1 MDVHVHQMLR
11 HGQVQHAGREAPD
24 HHAVAVG
31 LLQRGGQRFRADQT
45 SVDEEKLME
54 DALEAGA
61 SDFITDEDVFIVR
74 TEPNDLSGVR
84 DDLSDKGYKFVSAE
98 IAYVPSTYV
107 KLTDE
112 EDLKMMGRLLDMLE
126 ESGVKHLTICSID
139 ACNPGFAI
147 SRLIENGQVDK
158 MITTHIGT
166 NPVAQKLLAEGKLE
180 VEFFPMGSFIE
191 KMRDGGAGIG
201 GFLTKTGL
209 GTDMEKGKQIVTTSD
224 GERYILEEA
233 IHADVALT
241 RCRRADPL
249 GNLAYHGT
257 GTASHPVMATCAD
270 ISIVQC
276 DLYCD
281 LNEIS
286 PDDVKVPAMYVDM
299 LYTDSREQ
307 NQIIGRIKRNQLEGM

>member
-1 MDVHVHQMLR
+1 MPWD
-11 HGQVQHAGREAPD
+11 
-24 HHAVAVG
+24 
-31 LLQRGGQRFRADQT
+31 
-45 SVDEEKLME
+45 
-54 DALEAGA
+54 
-61 SDFITDEDVFIVR
+61 
-74 TEPNDLSGVR
+74 
-84 DDLSDKGYKFVSAE
+84 
-98 IAYVPSTYV
+98 
-107 KLTDE
+107 
-112 EDLKMMGRLLDMLE
+112 LLDMLE
-126 ESGVKHLTICSID
+126 ESGAKHLTICSID

-166 NPVAQKLLAEGKLE
+166 NPVAQKLLAEGKLN

-209 GTDMEKGKQIVTTSD
+209 GTDMEKGKQIITTSD

-270 ISIVQC
+270 LSIVQC

-307 NQIIGRIKRNQLEGM
+307 NHIIGRIKRNQLEGM

>member
-1 MDVHVHQMLR
+1 MEIERGKVRTREEIMACFKD
-11 HGQVQHAGREAPD
+11 GQTIAI
-24 HHAVAVG
+24 
-31 LLQRGGQRFRADQT
+31 GGQ
-45 SVDEEKLME
+45 
-54 DALEAGA
+54 AGA
-61 SDFITDEDVFIVR
+61 YMPWD
-74 TEPNDLSGVR
+74 
-84 DDLSDKGYKFVSAE
+84 
-98 IAYVPSTYV
+98 
-107 KLTDE
+107 
-112 EDLKMMGRLLDMLE
+112 LLDM
-126 ESGVKHLTICSID
+126 
-139 ACNPGFAI
+139 
-147 SRLIENGQVDK
+147 
-158 MITTHIGT
+158 
-166 NPVAQKLLAEGKLE
+166 LAEGKLE

-209 GTDMEKGKQIVTTSD
+209 GTDMEKGKQIITTSD

-307 NQIIGRIKRNQLEGM
+307 NHIIGRIKRNQLEGM

>member
-1 MDVHVHQMLR
+1 MEIERGKVRTREEIMACFKD
-11 HGQVQHAGREAPD
+11 GQTIAI
-24 HHAVAVG
+24 
-31 LLQRGGQRFRADQT
+31 GGQ
-45 SVDEEKLME
+45 
-54 DALEAGA
+54 AGA
-61 SDFITDEDVFIVR
+61 YMPWD
-74 TEPNDLSGVR
+74 
-84 DDLSDKGYKFVSAE
+84 
-98 IAYVPSTYV
+98 
-107 KLTDE
+107 
-112 EDLKMMGRLLDMLE
+112 LLDMLE

-139 ACNPGFAI
+139 ACNPG
-147 SRLIENGQVDK
+147 
-158 MITTHIGT
+158 
-166 NPVAQKLLAEGKLE
+166 
-180 VEFFPMGSFIE
+180 FPMGSFIE

-307 NQIIGRIKRNQLEGM
+307 NHIIGRIKRNQLEGM

>member
-1 MDVHVHQMLR
+1 MEIERGKVRTREEIMACFKD
-11 HGQVQHAGREAPD
+11 GQTIAI
-24 HHAVAVG
+24 
-31 LLQRGGQRFRADQT
+31 GGQ
-45 SVDEEKLME
+45 
-54 DALEAGA
+54 AGA
-61 SDFITDEDVFIVR
+61 YMPWD
-74 TEPNDLSGVR
+74 
-84 DDLSDKGYKFVSAE
+84 
-98 IAYVPSTYV
+98 
-107 KLTDE
+107 
-112 EDLKMMGRLLDMLE
+112 LLDMLE

-209 GTDMEKGKQIVTTSD
+209 GTDMEKGKQIITTSD

-281 LNEIS
+281 LNEIF

-307 NQIIGRIKRNQLEGM
+307 NHIIGRIKRNQLEGM

>member
-1 MDVHVHQMLR
+1 MEIERGKVRTREEIMACFKD
-11 HGQVQHAGREAPD
+11 GQTIAI
-24 HHAVAVG
+24 
-31 LLQRGGQRFRADQT
+31 GGQ
-45 SVDEEKLME
+45 
-54 DALEAGA
+54 AGA
-61 SDFITDEDVFIVR
+61 YMPWD
-74 TEPNDLSGVR
+74 
-84 DDLSDKGYKFVSAE
+84 
-98 IAYVPSTYV
+98 
-107 KLTDE
+107 
-112 EDLKMMGRLLDMLE
+112 LLDMLE

-209 GTDMEKGKQIVTTSD
+209 GTD
-224 GERYILEEA
+224 

-241 RCRRADPL
+241 RCRRSDPL

-307 NQIIGRIKRNQLEGM
+307 NHIIGRIKRNQLEGM

>member
-1 MDVHVHQMLR
+1 MEIERGKVRTREEIMACFKD
-11 HGQVQHAGREAPD
+11 GQTIAI
-24 HHAVAVG
+24 
-31 LLQRGGQRFRADQT
+31 GGQ
-45 SVDEEKLME
+45 
-54 DALEAGA
+54 AGA
-61 SDFITDEDVFIVR
+61 FMPWD
-74 TEPNDLSGVR
+74 
-84 DDLSDKGYKFVSAE
+84 
-98 IAYVPSTYV
+98 
-107 KLTDE
+107 
-112 EDLKMMGRLLDMLE
+112 LLDMLE

-180 VEFFPMGSFIE
+180 IEFFPMGSFIE

-241 RCRRADPL
+241 RC
-249 GNLAYHGT
+249 
-257 GTASHPVMATCAD
+257 
-270 ISIVQC
+270 
-276 DLYCD
+276 D

-299 LYTDSREQ
+299 LYTDSHEQ
-307 NQIIGRIKRNQLEGM
+307 NHIIGRIKRNQLEGM

>member
-1 MDVHVHQMLR
+1 MEIERGKVRTREEIMACFKD
-11 HGQVQHAGREAPD
+11 GQTIAI
-24 HHAVAVG
+24 
-31 LLQRGGQRFRADQT
+31 GGQ
-45 SVDEEKLME
+45 
-54 DALEAGA
+54 AGA
-61 SDFITDEDVFIVR
+61 YMPWD
-74 TEPNDLSGVR
+74 
-84 DDLSDKGYKFVSAE
+84 
-98 IAYVPSTYV
+98 
-107 KLTDE
+107 
-112 EDLKMMGRLLDMLE
+112 LLDMLE

-180 VEFFPMGSFIE
+180 VEFFPM
-191 KMRDGGAGIG
+191 
-201 GFLTKTGL
+201 

-307 NQIIGRIKRNQLEGM
+307 NHIIGRIKRNQLEGM

>member
-1 MDVHVHQMLR
+1 MEIERGKVRTREEIMACFKD
-11 HGQVQHAGREAPD
+11 GQTIAI
-24 HHAVAVG
+24 
-31 LLQRGGQRFRADQT
+31 GGQ
-45 SVDEEKLME
+45 
-54 DALEAGA
+54 AGA
-61 SDFITDEDVFIVR
+61 YMPWD
-74 TEPNDLSGVR
+74 
-84 DDLSDKGYKFVSAE
+84 
-98 IAYVPSTYV
+98 
-107 KLTDE
+107 
-112 EDLKMMGRLLDMLE
+112 LLDMLE

-233 IHADVALT
+233 IHADVALQDAVVPILSAT
-241 RCRRADPL
+241 LLTTEQVLLHILLWQHVQISPS
-249 GNLAYHGT
+249 Y
-257 GTASHPVMATCAD
+257 SATCTA
-270 ISIVQC
+270 
-276 DLYCD
+276 
-281 LNEIS
+281 
-286 PDDVKVPAMYVDM
+286 
-299 LYTDSREQ
+299 T
-307 NQIIGRIKRNQLEGM
+307 

>member
-1 MDVHVHQMLR
+1 MEIERGKVRTREEIMACFKD
-11 HGQVQHAGREAPD
+11 GQTIAI
-24 HHAVAVG
+24 
-31 LLQRGGQRFRADQT
+31 GGQ
-45 SVDEEKLME
+45 
-54 DALEAGA
+54 AGA
-61 SDFITDEDVFIVR
+61 YMPWD
-74 TEPNDLSGVR
+74 
-84 DDLSDKGYKFVSAE
+84 
-98 IAYVPSTYV
+98 
-107 KLTDE
+107 
-112 EDLKMMGRLLDMLE
+112 LLDMLE

-191 KMRDGGAGIG
+191 
-201 GFLTKTGL
+201 
-209 GTDMEKGKQIVTTSD
+209 
-224 GERYILEEA
+224 

-307 NQIIGRIKRNQLEGM
+307 NHIIGRIKRNQLEGM

>member
-1 MDVHVHQMLR
+1 MGQTKATLR
-11 HGQVQHAGREAPD
+11 ITSGSTGTLTAKGGYGEA
-24 HHAVAVG
+24 
-31 LLQRGGQRFRADQT
+31 L
-45 SVDEEKLME
+45 
-54 DALEAGA
+54 
-61 SDFITDEDVFIVR
+61 
-74 TEPNDLSGVR
+74 
-84 DDLSDKGYKFVSAE
+84 Y
-98 IAYVPSTYV
+98 
-107 KLTDE
+107 
-112 EDLKMMGRLLDMLE
+112 
-126 ESGVKHLTICSID
+126 
-139 ACNPGFAI
+139 
-147 SRLIENGQVDK
+147 
-158 MITTHIGT
+158 
-166 NPVAQKLLAEGKLE
+166 
-180 VEFFPMGSFIE
+180 GSY
-191 KMRDGGAGIG
+191 GGAGIG

-307 NQIIGRIKRNQLEGM
+307 NHIIGRIKRNQLEGM

>member
-1 MDVHVHQMLR
+1 MEIERGKVRTREEIMACFKD
-11 HGQVQHAGREAPD
+11 GQTIAI
-24 HHAVAVG
+24 
-31 LLQRGGQRFRADQT
+31 GGQ
-45 SVDEEKLME
+45 
-54 DALEAGA
+54 AGA
-61 SDFITDEDVFIVR
+61 YMPWD
-74 TEPNDLSGVR
+74 
-84 DDLSDKGYKFVSAE
+84 
-98 IAYVPSTYV
+98 
-107 KLTDE
+107 
-112 EDLKMMGRLLDMLE
+112 LLDMLE

-139 ACNPGFAI
+139 ACNPGFA
-147 SRLIENGQVDK
+147 
-158 MITTHIGT
+158 
-166 NPVAQKLLAEGKLE
+166 
-180 VEFFPMGSFIE
+180 MGSFIE

-299 LYTDSREQ
+299 LYTDSHEQ
-307 NQIIGRIKRNQLEGM
+307 NHIIGRIKRNQLEGM

>member
-1 MDVHVHQMLR
+1 MEIERGKVRTREEIMACFKD
-11 HGQVQHAGREAPD
+11 GQTIAI
-24 HHAVAVG
+24 
-31 LLQRGGQRFRADQT
+31 GGQ
-45 SVDEEKLME
+45 
-54 DALEAGA
+54 AGA
-61 SDFITDEDVFIVR
+61 YMPWD
-74 TEPNDLSGVR
+74 
-84 DDLSDKGYKFVSAE
+84 
-98 IAYVPSTYV
+98 
-107 KLTDE
+107 
-112 EDLKMMGRLLDMLE
+112 LLDMLE

-147 SRLIENGQVDK
+147 GR
-158 MITTHIGT
+158 
-166 NPVAQKLLAEGKLE
+166 LLAEGKLE
-180 VEFFPMGSFIE
+180 IEFFPMGSFIE

-299 LYTDSREQ
+299 LYTDSHEQ
-307 NQIIGRIKRNQLEGM
+307 NHIIGRIKRNQLEGM